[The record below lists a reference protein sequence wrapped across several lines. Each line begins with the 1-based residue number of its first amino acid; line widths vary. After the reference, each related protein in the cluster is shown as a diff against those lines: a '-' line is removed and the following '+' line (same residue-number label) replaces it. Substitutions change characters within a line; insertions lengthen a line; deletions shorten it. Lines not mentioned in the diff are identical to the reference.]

1 MADIDGVTIG
11 LIAAAIGFAVLGVLE
26 VRYLRKKM
34 KDRRIRAVKGD
45 SELPDQAHNAII
57 TTKAIMGSLERQGIR
72 SAEVTGWIREAEVAF
87 GGHNYR
93 VVLEL
98 TRKAKDRLLT
108 LKSEHA
114 SKGELAKLEQLAPAV
129 GEVEITTKER
139 LQKELAPNL
148 LQSKFSIEVAG
159 GAIEE
164 ARVAGRDVTQAAGF
178 LDAAKGR
185 FDLKDYDGA
194 LSLSRLSKR
203 AADGQKVE
211 APTATAPKAVPSPT
225 TPIATCPSC
234 GAAISADDAFC
245 RKCGAR
251 IATSACGACGA
262 ELLADDEYCPKC
274 GARVS
279 R

>member
-11 LIAAAIGFAVLGVLE
+11 LIAAAIGFAVVGFLE

-45 SELPDQAHNAII
+45 SELPDEAHNAII

-108 LKSEHA
+108 LKSQHV
-114 SKGELAKLEQLAPAV
+114 SKGELAKLEQLAPAE
-129 GEVEITTKER
+129 GEAEVTTKER

-164 ARVAGRDVTQAAGF
+164 ARLEGRDVTQAAGF
-178 LDAAKGR
+178 LDSAKGR
-185 FDLKDYDGA
+185 
-194 LSLSRLSKR
+194 
-203 AADGQKVE
+203 
-211 APTATAPKAVPSPT
+211 
-225 TPIATCPSC
+225 
-234 GAAISADDAFC
+234 
-245 RKCGAR
+245 
-251 IATSACGACGA
+251 
-262 ELLADDEYCPKC
+262 
-274 GARVS
+274 
-279 R
+279 